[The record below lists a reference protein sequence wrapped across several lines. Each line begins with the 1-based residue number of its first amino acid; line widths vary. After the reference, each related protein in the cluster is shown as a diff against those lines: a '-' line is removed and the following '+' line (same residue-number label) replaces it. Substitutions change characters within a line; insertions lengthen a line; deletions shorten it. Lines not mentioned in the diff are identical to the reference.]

1 MAADGG
7 AVRRRGGPWRTAAAT
22 ALPSWRLRCEGGR
35 QRWQYLDDGDDD
47 EAGGERRAQTALEE
61 HCLGLNTGQVLP
73 PSPAADTAREAAH
86 KGMRFYAALQ
96 AEDGHWA
103 GDYGGPL
110 FLLPGL
116 LITCHTA
123 KIQLP
128 EGFRKEMVRYLRSVQ
143 LPDGGWG
150 LHVEDKST
158 VFGTALNY
166 VALRILGLGPDDP
179 DVVRARVNLH
189 SKGGAVG
196 IPSWG
201 KFWLSVLNV
210 YSWEGMNTLLP
221 EMWLLPTWFPAHPSR
236 LWCHCR
242 QVYLPMS
249 YCYAKRLSA
258 EEDELIRSLRQ
269 ELYVEDYG
277 SIDWPAQRNNVAACD
292 VYTPHSWLLG
302 AAYAIMNV
310 YEAHHSTHLRQR
322 AVTELYDHIKADDR
336 FTKCISIGPISKTI
350 NMLVRWFVDGK
361 DSPAFQEHVSRIPD
375 YLWLGL
381 DGMKMQGTNGSQLW
395 DTAFAIQAFLEAE
408 AQKMPEFTSC
418 LQKAHEF
425 LRFTQIPDNPPDY
438 QKYYR
443 HMNKG
448 GFPFSTRDCGWIV
461 ADCTAEGLKSVML
474 LQEKC
479 PFLTKHVPHERLFD
493 AVNVLLSMRNS
504 DGGFATYETKRGG
517 HLLELLNPSEVFGDI
532 MIDYTYVEC
541 TSAVMQAL
549 RHFHDKFP
557 EHRAPE
563 IRGTLQKGLDFCRK
577 TQRADGS
584 WEGSWGVCFTYG
596 TWFGLEA
603 FACMQHTY
611 HNGAACREVARA
623 CQFLLSKQMEDG
635 GWGEDFE
642 SCEQRTYVQ
651 SATSQIHNTCWA
663 LLGLMAARYPD
674 IDVLERGIKVLID
687 KQLPNGD
694 WPQENIAGVFNK
706 SCAISYTAYRN
717 VFPVW
722 TLGRF
727 YRLHPSSSLAGMAS
741 SSAQEASSAWARATA
756 GAVASDLS

>member
-1 MAADGG
+1 MTEGTHL
-7 AVRRRGGPWRTAAAT
+7 RRRGGPYKTEPATDLGRWRLANVEGRQTWRYVEDQDTPDREQTMLEAHSLGLDTSKYVSGSTAARTAVDAA
-22 ALPSWRLRCEGGR
+22 L
-35 QRWQYLDDGDDD
+35 
-47 EAGGERRAQTALEE
+47 
-61 HCLGLNTGQVLP
+61 
-73 PSPAADTAREAAH
+73 
-86 KGMRFYAALQ
+86 KGMHFYSHLQ

-116 LITCHTA
+116 LITCHVA
-123 KIQLP
+123 KIPLA
-128 EGFRKEMVRYLRSVQ
+128 EAWKKEMVRYLRSVQ

-150 LHVEDKST
+150 LHIEDKST
-158 VFGTALNY
+158 VFGTALSY
-166 VALRILGLGPDDP
+166 TSLRILGVEPDDP
-179 DVVRARVNLH
+179 DMVRARNNLH

-201 KFWLSVLNV
+201 KFWLAILNV

-221 EMWLLPTWFPAHPSR
+221 EMWLFPTWMPAHPST

-249 YCYAKRLSA
+249 YCYAVRLAA
-258 EEDELIRSLRQ
+258 EEDSLVLTLRQ
-269 ELYVEDYG
+269 ELYVQDYAT
-277 SIDWPAQRNNVAACD
+277 INWPAQRNNVAACD
-292 VYTPHSWLLG
+292 MYTPHSTLLTI
-302 AAYAIMNV
+302 AYMVLNV
-310 YEAHHSTHLRQR
+310 YEAHHSTTLREK
-322 AVTELYDHIKADDR
+322 AVKELYEHIQADDR

-350 NMLVRWFVDGK
+350 NMLVRWYVDGPS
-361 DSPAFQEHVSRIPD
+361 SPVFQEHVSRIPD

-395 DTAFAIQAFLEAE
+395 DTCFAVQAFLEAG
-408 AQKMPEFTSC
+408 AQDNSILADC
-418 LQKAHEF
+418 LRDAHRF
-425 LRFTQIPDNPPDY
+425 LTITQIPENPPEY

-443 HMNKG
+443 QMNKG

-474 LQEKC
+474 LQELC
-479 PFLTKHVPHERLFD
+479 PSISQHVSSERLYD

-517 HLLELLNPSEVFGDI
+517 RLLELLNPSEVFGDI

-549 RHFHDKFP
+549 KHFQKAYP
-557 EHRAPE
+557 EHRTEE
-563 IRGTLQKGLDFCRK
+563 IRSTLKEGLEYCRK
-577 TQRADGS
+577 VQRPDGS

-596 TWFGLEA
+596 IWFGLEA
-603 FACMQHTY
+603 FACMGHVY
-611 HNGAACREVARA
+611 EDEDACVEVQKA
-623 CQFLLSKQMEDG
+623 CQFLLERQMPDG

-642 SCEQRTYVQ
+642 SCEQRSYIQ
-651 SATSQIHNTCWA
+651 SSSAQIHNTCWA
-663 LLGLMAARYPD
+663 LLGLMAVRHPD
-674 IDVLERGIKVLID
+674 RRAIERGVQLLID
-687 KQLPNGD
+687 NQLPNGD

-706 SCAISYTAYRN
+706 SCAISYTSYRN
-717 VFPVW
+717 VFTIW

-727 YRLHPSSSLAGMAS
+727 STLYPSSPLAGKIK
-741 SSAQEASSAWARATA
+741 
-756 GAVASDLS
+756 L

>member
-1 MAADGG
+1 MTEGTHL
-7 AVRRRGGPWRTAAAT
+7 RRRGGPYKTEPAT
-22 ALPSWRLRCEGGR
+22 DLSRWRLTNVEGR
-35 QRWQYLDDGDDD
+35 QTWRYLEDQEIADREQSML
-47 EAGGERRAQTALEE
+47 EA
-61 HCLGLNTGQVLP
+61 HSLGLDTSKFVSD
-73 PSPAADTAREAAH
+73 SPAAHSAVDAAL
-86 KGMRFYAALQ
+86 KGMHFYSQLQ

-116 LITCHTA
+116 LITCHVA
-123 KIQLP
+123 KISLP
-128 EGFRKEMVRYLRSVQ
+128 EAWKKEMVRYLRSVQ

-158 VFGTALNY
+158 VFGTALSY
-166 VALRILGLGPDDP
+166 TSLRILGVDPDDP
-179 DVVRARVNLH
+179 DMVRARNNLH

-201 KFWLSVLNV
+201 KFWLAILNI

-221 EMWLLPTWFPAHPSR
+221 EMWLFPTWMPAHPST

-249 YCYAKRLSA
+249 YCYAVRLA
-258 EEDELIRSLRQ
+258 ADEDPLVLSLRQ
-269 ELYVEDYG
+269 ELYVQDYA
-277 SIDWPAQRNNVAACD
+277 SINWPAQRNNVAACD
-292 VYTPHSWLLG
+292 MYTPHSSLLTV
-302 AAYAIMNV
+302 AYMVLNV
-310 YEAHHSTHLRQR
+310 YEAHHSTTLRGK
-322 AVTELYDHIKADDR
+322 AVKELYDHIKADDR

-350 NMLVRWFVDGK
+350 NMLVRWHVDGP
-361 DSPAFQEHVSRIPD
+361 SSAVFQEHVSRIPD

-395 DTAFAIQAFLEAE
+395 DTCFAVQAYLEAG
-408 AQKMPEFTSC
+408 AQDDPKLAEC
-418 LQKAHEF
+418 LRDAHQF
-425 LRFTQIPDNPPDY
+425 LAITQIPENPPQY

-443 HMNKG
+443 QMNKG

-461 ADCTAEGLKSVML
+461 ADCTAEGLKSLML
-474 LQEKC
+474 LQELC
-479 PFLTKHVPHERLFD
+479 PSIRQPVPSERLCD
-493 AVNVLLSMRNS
+493 AVNVLLSMRNT

-517 HLLELLNPSEVFGDI
+517 RLLELLNPSEVFGDI

-549 RHFHDKFP
+549 RHFQKVYPD
-557 EHRAPE
+557 HRAEE
-563 IRGTLQKGLDFCRK
+563 IRSTLREGLEYCRK
-577 TQRADGS
+577 VQRPDGS

-596 TWFGLEA
+596 MWFGLEA
-603 FACMQHTY
+603 FACMGHVY
-611 HNGAACREVARA
+611 ENGHVCEEVQKACR
-623 CQFLLSKQMEDG
+623 FLLDRQMPEG

-642 SCEQRTYVQ
+642 SCEQRRYIQ
-651 SATSQIHNTCWA
+651 SGSAQIHNTCWA
-663 LLGLMAARYPD
+663 LLGLMAVRHPD
-674 IDVLERGIKVLID
+674 RKSIERGVQMLID

-706 SCAISYTAYRN
+706 SCAISYTSYRN
-717 VFPVW
+717 VFPIW

-727 YRLHPSSSLAGMAS
+727 SRLYPTSGLAGK
-741 SSAQEASSAWARATA
+741 
-756 GAVASDLS
+756 VKL

>member
-1 MAADGG
+1 MSLQHLCIPSHPG
-7 AVRRRGGPWRTAAAT
+7 ATGPCMQGVRGPPLRG
-22 ALPSWRLRCEGGR
+22 WRLSCEGGR
-35 QRWQYLDDGDDD
+35 QRWSYLPARDGAGAG
-47 EAGGERRAQTALEE
+47 EAARRAQTALEA
-61 HCLGLNTGQVLP
+61 HCLGLSTVRLLRP
-73 PSPAADTAREAAH
+73 LPAAHTAREAARN
-86 KGMRFYAALQ
+86 GMRFYASLQ

-128 EGFRKEMVRYLRSVQ
+128 EGFREEMVRYLRSVQ

-166 VALRILGLGPDDP
+166 TALRILGVGPDDP

-201 KFWLSVLNV
+201 KFWLAILNV
-210 YSWEGMNTLLP
+210 YSWDGMNTLLP

-258 EEDELIRSLRQ
+258 EEDELVQSLRQ
-269 ELYVEDYG
+269 ELYVQDYA

-302 AAYAIMNV
+302 VAYG
-310 YEAHHSTHLRQR
+310 E
-322 AVTELYDHIKADDR
+322 
-336 FTKCISIGPISKTI
+336 CIWLAPLPLTAS
-350 NMLVRWFVDGK
+350 
-361 DSPAFQEHVSRIPD
+361 SPSLF
-375 YLWLGL
+375 
-381 DGMKMQGTNGSQLW
+381 QGTNGSQLW
-395 DTAFAIQAFLEAE
+395 DTAFAVQAFLEV
-408 AQKMPEFTSC
+408 M
-418 LQKAHEF
+418 F
-425 LRFTQIPDNPPDY
+425 LSGLYAASGKWPLFSSPQIPVGPVAHP
-438 QKYYR
+438 YR
-443 HMNKG
+443 G

-479 PFLTKHVPHERLFD
+479 PFITERVPSERLFD

-517 HLLELLNPSEVFGDI
+517 RLLELLNPSEVFGDI

-549 RHFHDKFP
+549 KHFHEVFP
-557 EHRAPE
+557 DHRAPE
-563 IRGTLQKGLDFCRK
+563 IRETLQKGLDFCRR

-603 FACMQHTY
+603 FASMQHTY
-611 HNGAACREVARA
+611 RDGTVCREVSQA
-623 CQFLLSKQMEDG
+623 CQFLLSKQMADG

-642 SCEQRTYVQ
+642 SCEQRVYVQ

-663 LLGLMAARYPD
+663 LLGLMAVRYPD
-674 IDVLERGIKVLID
+674 ISVLERGIKALID

-706 SCAISYTAYRN
+706 SCAISYTSYCN
-717 VFPVW
+717 VFPIW

-727 YRLHPSSSLAGMAS
+727 SRLYPDSPLAGCPA
-741 SSAQEASSAWARATA
+741 
-756 GAVASDLS
+756 LLC

>member
-1 MAADGG
+1 
-7 AVRRRGGPWRTAAAT
+7 
-22 ALPSWRLRCEGGR
+22 
-35 QRWQYLDDGDDD
+35 
-47 EAGGERRAQTALEE
+47 
-61 HCLGLNTGQVLP
+61 
-73 PSPAADTAREAAH
+73 
-86 KGMRFYAALQ
+86 MRFYAGLQ

-128 EGFRKEMVRYLRSVQ
+128 EGFQEEMVRYLRSVQ

-179 DVVRARVNLH
+179 DIVRARVNLH

-201 KFWLSVLNV
+201 KFWLAVLNV

-269 ELYVEDYG
+269 ELYVQDYA

-292 VYTPHSWLLG
+292 VYTPHSWLLEV
-302 AAYAIMNV
+302 AYAVMNL

-322 AVTELYDHIKADDR
+322 AIVELYDHIKADDR
-336 FTKCISIGPISKTI
+336 FTNCISIGPISKTI

-361 DSPAFQEHVSRIPD
+361 NSPAFQEH
-375 YLWLGL
+375 
-381 DGMKMQGTNGSQLW
+381 GTNGSQLW
-395 DTAFAIQAFLEAE
+395 DTAFAVQAFLE
-408 AQKMPEFTSC
+408 
-418 LQKAHEF
+418 LQPVLACF
-425 LRFTQIPDNPPDY
+425 LFSQIPENPPDY

-479 PFLTKHVPHERLFD
+479 PFIAKLVPPERLFD
-493 AVNVLLSMRNS
+493 AVNVVSAKSRLHLVLLS
-504 DGGFATYETKRGG
+504 
-517 HLLELLNPSEVFGDI
+517 DI

-549 RHFHDKFP
+549 RHFQDMFP

-563 IRGTLQKGLDFCRK
+563 IRDTLQKGLDFCRK
-577 TQRADGS
+577 KQRADGS

-603 FACMQHTY
+603 FACMQYTY
-611 HNGAACREVARA
+611 CDGVACREVAQA
-623 CQFLLSKQMEDG
+623 CQFLLSKQMTDG
-635 GWGEDFE
+635 GWGENFE

-663 LLGLMAARYPD
+663 LLGLMAVRYPD
-674 IDVLERGIKVLID
+674 IEVLERGIQVLIN

-706 SCAISYTAYRN
+706 SCAISYTAYCN
-717 VFPVW
+717 VFPIW

-727 YRLHPSSSLAGMAS
+727 CRLHPNSPLA
-741 SSAQEASSAWARATA
+741 
-756 GAVASDLS
+756 DLSGCPELQPQS

>member
-1 MAADGG
+1 GR
-7 AVRRRGGPWRTAAAT
+7 AVRRRGGPWRSAAAT
-22 ALPSWRLRCEGGR
+22 ELPAWRLRCEGGR
-35 QRWQYLDDGDDD
+35 QLWRYLGDGDGDV
-47 EAGGERRAQTALEE
+47 GERRAQTALEQ
-61 HCLGLNTGQVLP
+61 HSLGLDTGATLQTL
-73 PSPAADTAREAAH
+73 PAAGSAREAARN
-86 KGMRFYAALQ
+86 GMRFYAALQ

-201 KFWLSVLNV
+201 KFWLAVLNV

-269 ELYVEDYG
+269 ELYVQDYD

-322 AVTELYDHIKADDR
+322 AITELYDHIKADDR

-350 NMLVRWFVDGK
+350 NMLVRWFVEGK

-395 DTAFAIQAFLEAE
+395 DTAFAVQAFLEAE
-408 AQKMPEFTSC
+408 AQEMPEFTSC
-418 LQKAHEF
+418 LQNAHGF
-425 LRFTQIPDNPPDY
+425 LQFSQVSRVGHWCLTHWLCRLGWWFETWVFCQPYRLVSLTLSSQLAWGQTGVGLPMRLSHPPLCLSG
-438 QKYYR
+438 Q
-443 HMNKG
+443 
-448 GFPFSTRDCGWIV
+448 
-461 ADCTAEGLKSVML
+461 
-474 LQEKC
+474 
-479 PFLTKHVPHERLFD
+479 
-493 AVNVLLSMRNS
+493 LLSMKNS

-549 RHFHDKFP
+549 RHFQSQFP
-557 EHRAPE
+557 EHRAGE
-563 IRGTLQKGLDFCRK
+563 IRETLQKGLDFCRK
-577 TQRADGS
+577 KQRADGS

-603 FACMQHTY
+603 FASMQHTY
-611 HNGAACREVARA
+611 HNG
-623 CQFLLSKQMEDG
+623 
-635 GWGEDFE
+635 
-642 SCEQRTYVQ
+642 
-651 SATSQIHNTCWA
+651 
-663 LLGLMAARYPD
+663 
-674 IDVLERGIKVLID
+674 
-687 KQLPNGD
+687 
-694 WPQENIAGVFNK
+694 
-706 SCAISYTAYRN
+706 
-717 VFPVW
+717 
-722 TLGRF
+722 
-727 YRLHPSSSLAGMAS
+727 
-741 SSAQEASSAWARATA
+741 
-756 GAVASDLS
+756 

>member
-1 MAADGG
+1 
-7 AVRRRGGPWRTAAAT
+7 
-22 ALPSWRLRCEGGR
+22 
-35 QRWQYLDDGDDD
+35 
-47 EAGGERRAQTALEE
+47 
-61 HCLGLNTGQVLP
+61 
-73 PSPAADTAREAAH
+73 
-86 KGMRFYAALQ
+86 MRFYAALQ

-128 EGFRKEMVRYLRSVQ
+128 EGFREEMVRYLRSVQ

-179 DVVRARVNLH
+179 DIVRARVNLH

-201 KFWLSVLNV
+201 KFWLAVLNV

-269 ELYVEDYG
+269 ELYVQDYT

-302 AAYAIMNV
+302 VAYTIMNV

-322 AVTELYDHIKADDR
+322 AIAELYDHIKADDR

-395 DTAFAIQAFLEAE
+395 DTAFAIQAFVEAE

-418 LQKAHEF
+418 LQNAYEF
-425 LRFTQIPDNPPDY
+425 LRFTQIPENPPDY

-479 PFLTKHVPHERLFD
+479 PFIAKLVPPERLFD

-549 RHFHDKFP
+549 KHFHDEFP
-557 EHRAPE
+557 EHRAAE
-563 IRGTLQKGLDFCRK
+563 IRETLQKGLEFCRK
-577 TQRADGS
+577 KQRADGS
-584 WEGSWGVCFTYG
+584 WEGT
-596 TWFGLEA
+596 
-603 FACMQHTY
+603 AC
-611 HNGAACREVARA
+611 GEVAQA
-623 CQFLLSKQMEDG
+623 CQFLLSKQMADG
-635 GWGEDFE
+635 GWGENFE
-642 SCEQRTYVQ
+642 SCEQRVYMQ

-663 LLGLMAARYPD
+663 LLAMAVRYPD

-694 WPQENIAGVFNK
+694 WPQVHLSSGLSKGFPGVADVLGIVQPLQWCAFPYLEGKPRVAFGGGLQEGNELSTASWTHCGPLSPIPSCSLSSLSQENIAGVFNK
-706 SCAISYTAYRN
+706 SCAISYTAYCN
-717 VFPVW
+717 VFPIW

-727 YRLHPSSSLAGMAS
+727 CRLHPDSPLAGQLQSRSSSGVGKTVQDSL
-741 SSAQEASSAWARATA
+741 SA
-756 GAVASDLS
+756 

>member
-1 MAADGG
+1 MALGG
-7 AVRRRGGPWRTAAAT
+7 VALLRKGARGQTRATEEAVRRRGGPWRSAPAT
-22 ALPSWRLRCEGGR
+22 ELPAWRLRCEGGR
-35 QRWQYLDDGDDD
+35 QLWHYLGDGDGD
-47 EAGGERRAQTALEE
+47 GGERRAQTALEQ
-61 HCLGLNTGQVLP
+61 HSLGLDTDATLRTL
-73 PSPAADTAREAAH
+73 PAAGSARDAARN
-86 KGMRFYAALQ
+86 GMRFYAALQ

-128 EGFRKEMVRYLRSVQ
+128 EGFRKEMIRYLRSVQ

-166 VALRILGLGPDDP
+166 VALRILGVGPDDP

-201 KFWLSVLNV
+201 KFWLAVLNV

-269 ELYVEDYG
+269 ELYVQDYA
-277 SIDWPAQRNNVAACD
+277 SIDWPAQRNNVATCD

-350 NMLVRWFVDGK
+350 NMLVRWFVEGK
-361 DSPAFQEHVSRIPD
+361 DSSAFQDVSH
-375 YLWLGL
+375 L
-381 DGMKMQGTNGSQLW
+381 GTNGSQLW
-395 DTAFAIQAFLEAE
+395 DTAFAIQAFLE
-408 AQKMPEFTSC
+408 PGTSRLPSLVSC
-418 LQKAHEF
+418 L
-425 LRFTQIPDNPPDY
+425 LQIPENPPDY

-461 ADCTAEGLKSVML
+461 ADCTAEGLKAVML

-479 PFLTKHVPHERLFD
+479 PFIAKPVPAERLFD

-549 RHFHDKFP
+549 RHFQSQFP
-557 EHRAPE
+557 EHRALE
-563 IRGTLQKGLDFCRK
+563 IRETLKKGLDFCRRK
-577 TQRADGS
+577 QRADGS

-603 FACMQHTY
+603 FASMQHTY
-611 HNGAACREVARA
+611 HSGTVCQEVAQA
-623 CQFLLSKQMEDG
+623 CQFLISKQMTDG

-651 SATSQIHNTCWA
+651 SAESQIHNTCWA
-663 LLGLMAARYPD
+663 LLGLMAVRYPD
-674 IDVLERGIKVLID
+674 ISVLERGIKVLMD

-717 VFPVW
+717 IFPIW

-727 YRLHPSSSLAGMAS
+727 CRLYPNSPLAG
-741 SSAQEASSAWARATA
+741 QLPARARASTGA
-756 GAVASDLS
+756 GQEEQRALSA

>member
-1 MAADGG
+1 M
-7 AVRRRGGPWRTAAAT
+7 
-22 ALPSWRLRCEGGR
+22 
-35 QRWQYLDDGDDD
+35 Q
-47 EAGGERRAQTALEE
+47 
-61 HCLGLNTGQVLP
+61 
-73 PSPAADTAREAAH
+73 
-86 KGMRFYAALQ
+86 FYAALQ

-116 LITCHTA
+116 LITCHTV

-166 VALRILGLGPDDP
+166 IALRILGLGPDDP
-179 DVVRARVNLH
+179 DIVRARVNLH

-201 KFWLSVLNV
+201 KFWLAVLNV

-269 ELYVEDYG
+269 ELYVQDYA

-302 AAYAIMNV
+302 VAYAIMNV

-322 AVTELYDHIKADDR
+322 AITELYDHIKADDR

-361 DSPAFQEHVSRIPD
+361 NSPAFQEHVSRIPD

-395 DTAFAIQAFLEAE
+395 DTTFAIQAFLEAE

-418 LQKAHEF
+418 LQNAYEF
-425 LRFTQIPDNPPDY
+425 LRFTQIPENPPDY

-479 PFLTKHVPHERLFD
+479 PFIAKLVPPERLFD
-493 AVNVLLSMRNS
+493 AVNVLLSLRNL

-517 HLLELLNPSEVFGDI
+517 HLLELLNPSEVF
-532 MIDYTYVEC
+532 ERLC
-541 TSAVMQAL
+541 RRAWTS
-549 RHFHDKFP
+549 
-557 EHRAPE
+557 
-563 IRGTLQKGLDFCRK
+563 
-577 TQRADGS
+577 
-584 WEGSWGVCFTYG
+584 
-596 TWFGLEA
+596 
-603 FACMQHTY
+603 
-611 HNGAACREVARA
+611 VARSSEPMGHGKGA
-623 CQFLLSKQMEDG
+623 G
-635 GWGEDFE
+635 GFV
-642 SCEQRTYVQ
+642 SPM
-651 SATSQIHNTCWA
+651 AP
-663 LLGLMAARYPD
+663 GLVWRRSPVCSTHTAMGLHA
-674 IDVLERGIKVLID
+674 ER
-687 KQLPNGD
+687 
-694 WPQENIAGVFNK
+694 WP
-706 SCAISYTAYRN
+706 R
-717 VFPVW
+717 P
-722 TLGRF
+722 
-727 YRLHPSSSLAGMAS
+727 AS
-741 SSAQEASSAWARATA
+741 SSSPSRWQMVDGERTLSHVSSACMCRVPCRRSTTHVGPCWDSWLSGTLTSMCWKEASER
-756 GAVASDLS
+756 

>member
-1 MAADGG
+1 MGL
-7 AVRRRGGPWRTAAAT
+7 VLP
-22 ALPSWRLRCEGGR
+22 ALC
-35 QRWQYLDDGDDD
+35 Q
-47 EAGGERRAQTALEE
+47 
-61 HCLGLNTGQVLP
+61 LGLEWCQEGVSLLERESEQGQAVCIS
-73 PSPAADTAREAAH
+73 PS
-86 KGMRFYAALQ
+86 
-96 AEDGHWA
+96 A
-103 GDYGGPL
+103 GDRERPALLWAFCTTSLQWPL
-110 FLLPGL
+110 AFTVPHSS
-116 LITCHTA
+116 T
-123 KIQLP
+123 
-128 EGFRKEMVRYLRSVQ
+128 FSV
-143 LPDGGWG
+143 
-150 LHVEDKST
+150 
-158 VFGTALNY
+158 AI
-166 VALRILGLGPDDP
+166 R
-179 DVVRARVNLH
+179 
-189 SKGGAVG
+189 
-196 IPSWG
+196 
-201 KFWLSVLNV
+201 
-210 YSWEGMNTLLP
+210 
-221 EMWLLPTWFPAHPSR
+221 LLPTWFPAHPSR

-269 ELYVEDYG
+269 ELYVQDYA

-302 AAYAIMNV
+302 AAYAIMNM

-350 NMLVRWFVDGK
+350 NMLVRWFVEGK

-408 AQKMPEFTSC
+408 AQEMPEFTSC
-418 LQKAHEF
+418 LQDAHGF
-425 LRFTQIPDNPPDY
+425 LRFSQIPENPPDY

-461 ADCTAEGLKSVML
+461 ADCTAEGLKAVML

-479 PFLTKHVPHERLFD
+479 PFIAKPVPAERLFD
-493 AVNVLLSMRNS
+493 AVNVLYDWSSTAHEVLPPPLCLSGQLLSMRNS

-517 HLLELLNPSEVFGDI
+517 HLLELLNPSEVFGTKWPWLTMPSGCRTGDQCALGLRDRLAAAGLEACPQRGCGTDTHCLLVGDI

-549 RHFHDKFP
+549 RHFQSQFP
-557 EHRAPE
+557 EHRTLE
-563 IRGTLQKGLDFCRK
+563 IRETLQKGLDFCRK
-577 TQRADGS
+577 KQRADGS

-603 FACMQHTY
+603 FASMQHTY
-611 HNGAACREVARA
+611 HSGTVCREVAQA
-623 CQFLLSKQMEDG
+623 CQFLISKQMTDG

-651 SATSQIHNTCWA
+651 SAESQIHNTCWA
-663 LLGLMAARYPD
+663 LLGLMAVRYPD
-674 IDVLERGIKVLID
+674 ISVLERGMKVLMD

-717 VFPVW
+717 IFPIW

-727 YRLHPSSSLAGMAS
+727 CRLYPNSPLAGQLPAI
-741 SSAQEASSAWARATA
+741 ARPSA
-756 GAVASDLS
+756 GAGQEEQRPLSA

>member
-1 MAADGG
+1 
-7 AVRRRGGPWRTAAAT
+7 
-22 ALPSWRLRCEGGR
+22 
-35 QRWQYLDDGDDD
+35 
-47 EAGGERRAQTALEE
+47 
-61 HCLGLNTGQVLP
+61 
-73 PSPAADTAREAAH
+73 
-86 KGMRFYAALQ
+86 MRFYAALQ

-116 LITCHTA
+116 LITCHTV

-166 VALRILGLGPDDP
+166 IALRILGLGPDDP
-179 DVVRARVNLH
+179 DIVRARVNLH

-201 KFWLSVLNV
+201 KFWLAVLNV

-249 YCYAKRLSA
+249 YCYARRLSA
-258 EEDELIRSLRQ
+258 EEDELVRSLRQ
-269 ELYVEDYG
+269 ELYVEDYA

-302 AAYAIMNV
+302 VAYTIMNV

-322 AVTELYDHIKADDR
+322 AITELYDHIKADDR

-361 DSPAFQEHVSRIPD
+361 NSPAFQEHVSRIPD

-418 LQKAHEF
+418 LQNAYEF
-425 LRFTQIPDNPPDY
+425 LRFTQIPENPPDY

-443 HMNKG
+443 HLNKG

-479 PFLTKHVPHERLFD
+479 PFIAKLVPPERLFD

-517 HLLELLNPSEVFGDI
+517 HLLELLTPSEVFGKGSCDI

-549 RHFHDKFP
+549 RHFHDQFP

-563 IRGTLQKGLDFCRK
+563 IRETLQKGLDFCRK
-577 TQRADGS
+577 KQRADGS

-603 FACMQHTY
+603 FASMQHTY
-611 HNGAACREVARA
+611 QDRAACREVAQA
-623 CQFLLSKQMEDG
+623 CQFLISKQMADG

-642 SCEQRTYVQ
+642 SCEQRTYVE
-651 SATSQIHNTCWA
+651 SAMSQIHNTCWA
-663 LLGLMAARYPD
+663 LLGLMAVRYPD
-674 IDVLERGIKVLID
+674 INVLERGIKVLID

-717 VFPVW
+717 VFPIW
-722 TLGRF
+722 TLGR
-727 YRLHPSSSLAGMAS
+727 SAGFIP
-741 SSAQEASSAWARATA
+741 TA
-756 GAVASDLS
+756 LLLGNCNPDPQLGQGRPCRRPCLPERGPLQMPWPLTCLRYWVHGGVFPA